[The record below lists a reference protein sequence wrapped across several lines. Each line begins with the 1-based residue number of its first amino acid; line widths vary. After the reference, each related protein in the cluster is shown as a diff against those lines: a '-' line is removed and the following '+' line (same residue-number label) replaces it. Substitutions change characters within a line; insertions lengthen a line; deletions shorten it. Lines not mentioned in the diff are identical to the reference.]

1 MIKKIKISAMFMAV
15 LLVSIAFV
23 PAVTAQAESQN
34 KEYADATEN
43 PNKVSVSEEDIK
55 KAMEKANEA
64 SESMKVLKET
74 DKEKI
79 VSFKKDDGSIA
90 YVISW
95 ADEKNPNRTNFAF
108 VDQSELVSKKLIS
121 TADLNDS
128 SAVAAVIS
136 ASKVSFWNGSYLET
150 YGSATTGG
158 VHIHFSA
165 KDGLWIAGGAA
176 TAAALLGIIL
186 DGPLPFGDAIGV
198 LVAFGIATFY
208 WAESNSDNSIDVRI
222 PYANALQYPLTG
234 HVSMQIGSHWYTI

>member
-1 MIKKIKISAMFMAV
+1 RRGEGSLHPLPKGRGIRDPLRSRC
-15 LLVSIAFV
+15 
-23 PAVTAQAESQN
+23 N
-34 KEYADATEN
+34 KEYVDAIDISN
-43 PNKVSVSEEDIK
+43 NIPISEEDLK
-55 KAMEKANEA
+55 KAMEKV
-64 SESMKVLKET
+64 SETSKNMNVLKET

-121 TADLNDS
+121 TASLNDS
-128 SAVAAVIS
+128 SAVATVIS
-136 ASKVSFWNGSYLET
+136 AAKVSFWNGSYLET

-165 KDGLWIAGGAA
+165 KDGLWLAGGAA
-176 TAAALLGIIL
+176 TAAVLLGIIL
-186 DGPLPFGDAIGV
+186 DGPLPFGDAIGA

-208 WAESNSDNSIDVRI
+208 WAESNSDNSIDVSI

-234 HVSMQIGSHWYTI
+234 HVSMKIGSHWYTI